1 MSMTD
6 APPAKPKRHRS
17 QKYPATP
24 LVGII
29 PENELGP
36 AMLVLDERQRRFVL
50 ELRHGPAGYGS
61 EIRAAR
67 AAGYTGNN
75 AAIEKRAQRIIHDAK
90 VQAALREVGY
100 RFIGAAAFQSIR
112 NVEKI
117 ANDFAHRDCLKA
129 NLALLDRGGF
139 AIETTHNVNVTHET
153 KVVVATEKVLERI
166 RILAEKAGIDAK
178 ALPPTIDVDD
188 RCESRGGRRC

>member
-1 MSMTD
+1 MQE
-6 APPAKPKRHRS
+6 AVPQKPKRHRS

-29 PENELGP
+29 PESELGP
-36 AMLVLDERQRRFVL
+36 AMLGLDERARRFVL

-61 EIRAAR
+61 EARAVR
-67 AAGYTGNN
+67 AAGYTGN
-75 AAIEKRAQRIIHDAK
+75 AATLKKRATRLIHDAR
-90 VQAALREVGY
+90 VQQALREVGY
-100 RFIGAAAFQSIR
+100 RFIRAAAFQSIR

-117 ANDFAHRDCLKA
+117 ANDFEHRDCLKA

-139 AIETTHNVNVTHET
+139 ALETVHNVNVTHET

-166 RILAEKAGIDAK
+166 RILAEQAGIDAK
-178 ALPPTIDVDD
+178 ALPPTIDLKAEEVEDAD
-188 RCESRGGRRC
+188 E